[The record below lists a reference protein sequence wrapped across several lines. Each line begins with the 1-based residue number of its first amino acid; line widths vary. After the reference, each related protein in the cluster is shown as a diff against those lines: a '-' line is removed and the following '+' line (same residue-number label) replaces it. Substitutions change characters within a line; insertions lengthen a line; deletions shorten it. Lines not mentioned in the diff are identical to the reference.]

1 MGSRGLLV
9 RPVAA
14 MKSYVVARTKL
25 SVSDLNHF
33 PHSTWYPLT
42 KSAPPLFIERARSG
56 EGVHPS
62 GFRSKWNPLQPL
74 FLPSARQ
81 MMTPDGKTV
90 AESCPRSHPSQNRAL
105 RRSSLQKYLMIAI
118 GGALGSIARYLV
130 GSAVANRMGVRF
142 PYGTFVINLTACVII
157 GFSLTLMSRRTEMNP
172 AWRFLIPIG
181 FVGAYST
188 FSTFEWETF
197 TSLQTGAYLI
207 AVLYVTLSCLLGL
220 LAVWAGVLLARLA
233 F

>member
-1 MGSRGLLV
+1 M
-9 RPVAA
+9 
-14 MKSYVVARTKL
+14 
-25 SVSDLNHF
+25 
-33 PHSTWYPLT
+33 
-42 KSAPPLFIERARSG
+42 
-56 EGVHPS
+56 
-62 GFRSKWNPLQPL
+62 
-74 FLPSARQ
+74 
-81 MMTPDGKTV
+81 
-90 AESCPRSHPSQNRAL
+90 
-105 RRSSLQKYLMIAI
+105 QKYLMIAI